1 MLIVHLKDC
10 PELRAG
16 DNSMLR
22 EILHPDKTLHPDS
35 NDQARATTGPRYSL
49 AHATVPPGKNTI
61 PHRLKTSEVYY
72 ILQGRGRMHI
82 DNEISDVNAGDA
94 VYIPPY
100 SVQHISNTGDRELIF
115 LCIVDPAWR
124 EEDEEIF

>member
-22 EILHPDKTLHPDS
+22 EILHPDKTLQPDS
-35 NDQARATTGPRYSL
+35 NGQARATKRPRYSL
-49 AHATVPPGKNTI
+49 AHATVPPRKNTI

-82 DNEISDVNAGDA
+82 DNEISYVNAGDS

-100 SVQHISNTGDRELIF
+100 SVQHISNTGDRELTF